1 MNSTPMRRLRL
12 TWGGATDQGRI
23 RANNQDA
30 MYADSGLFVVADG
43 MGGHQGGEV
52 AANLAVRTLT
62 NAERSDR
69 EQLREAVAE
78 ANRVVHQTALEEAEL
93 HGMGTTLTTL
103 AVSQEANT
111 HQFVIL
117 NVGDSRVYRHR
128 DGQLEQLTEDHS
140 YVAELV
146 RRGELDDEAAQA
158 HPYRNM
164 LTRAIGVHAEVE
176 IDEWLLEPVSGDRF
190 MLCSDGLTNELA
202 DLEIAEQ
209 LRFDKDPSTTA
220 KALVGLANERG
231 GRDNSTVLIVDVQ
244 VEVIDPDEPPL
255 SSGTGESQGRTS
267 SSPDEAN
274 TAIGNSENFSNQ
286 LEQKSNTKKGS
297 WLNHRVHVKL
307 GAVIISLILLLS
319 SAAMVTAI
327 GLYARS
333 SYHVGIVANHV
344 VIQKGRIGGLLWF
357 EPTLEHWTD
366 IQTVQLAEQ
375 DRQRLANGEQMLDLD
390 NAKTFVANLRSR
402 LVKGVDG
409 S

>member
-103 AVSQEANT
+103 AVSQAANT

-117 NVGDSRVYRHR
+117 NVGDSRIYRHR

-146 RRGELDDEAAQA
+146 RRGELDDEAAQV

-190 MLCSDGLTNELA
+190 ILCSDGLTNELA
-202 DLEIAEQ
+202 DVEIAEQ
-209 LRFDKDPSTTA
+209 LGFDKDPSTTA
-220 KALVGLANERG
+220 KALVGLANKRG

-366 IQTVQLAEQ
+366 IQTIQLAEQ
-375 DRQRLANGEQMLDLD
+375 DRQRLAKGEQMLDLD

>member
-103 AVSQEANT
+103 AVSQAANT

-146 RRGELDDEAAQA
+146 RRGELDDEAAQV

-202 DLEIAEQ
+202 DVEIAEQ
-209 LRFDKDPSTTA
+209 LGFDKDPSTTA
-220 KALVGLANERG
+220 KALVGLANKRG

-274 TAIGNSENFSNQ
+274 TPIGDSENFSNQ
-286 LEQKSNTKKGS
+286 LEQKSNTKKRS
-297 WLNHRVHVKL
+297 WLSDRVHVKL
-307 GAVIISLILLLS
+307 GAVIISLVLLFS

-366 IQTVQLAEQ
+366 IQTIQLAEQ
-375 DRQRLANGEQMLDLD
+375 DRQRLAKGEQMLDLD

>member
-1 MNSTPMRRLRL
+1 MRRLRL

-117 NVGDSRVYRHR
+117 NVGDSRIYRHR

-146 RRGELDDEAAQA
+146 RRGELDDEAAQV

-202 DLEIAEQ
+202 DVEIAEQ
-209 LRFDKDPSTTA
+209 LGFDKDPSTTA
-220 KALVGLANERG
+220 KALVGLANKRG

-274 TAIGNSENFSNQ
+274 TPTGDSENFSNQ
-286 LEQKSNTKKGS
+286 LEQKSNTKKSS
-297 WLNHRVHVKL
+297 WLYNRVHVKL
-307 GAVIISLILLLS
+307 GAVIISLVLLLS
-319 SAAMVTAI
+319 SAATVTAI

-366 IQTVQLAEQ
+366 IQTIQLAEQ

>member
-146 RRGELDDEAAQA
+146 RRGELDDEAAQV

-202 DLEIAEQ
+202 DVEIAEQ
-209 LRFDKDPSTTA
+209 LGFDKDPSTTA
-220 KALVGLANERG
+220 KALVGLANKRG

-274 TAIGNSENFSNQ
+274 TPIGDSENFSNQ
-286 LEQKSNTKKGS
+286 LEQKSNTKKSS
-297 WLNHRVHVKL
+297 WLYNRVHVKL
-307 GAVIISLILLLS
+307 GAVIISLVLLLS
-319 SAAMVTAI
+319 SAATVTAI

-366 IQTVQLAEQ
+366 IQTIQLAEQ

>member
-117 NVGDSRVYRHR
+117 NVGDSRIYRHR

-146 RRGELDDEAAQA
+146 RRGELDDEAAQV

-202 DLEIAEQ
+202 DVEIAEQ
-209 LRFDKDPSTTA
+209 LGFDKDPSTTA

-274 TAIGNSENFSNQ
+274 TPTGDSENFSNQ
-286 LEQKSNTKKGS
+286 LEQKSNTKKRS
-297 WLNHRVHVKL
+297 WLYDRVHVKL
-307 GAVIISLILLLS
+307 GAVIISLVLLLS
-319 SAAMVTAI
+319 SAATVTAI

>member
-220 KALVGLANERG
+220 KALVGLANKRG

-307 GAVIISLILLLS
+307 GAVIISLVLLFS

-366 IQTVQLAEQ
+366 IQTIQLAEQ
-375 DRQRLANGEQMLDLD
+375 DRQRLAKGEQMLDLD

>member
-202 DLEIAEQ
+202 DVEIAEQ
-209 LRFDKDPSTTA
+209 LGFDKDPSTTA
-220 KALVGLANERG
+220 KALVGLANKRG

>member
-1 MNSTPMRRLRL
+1 MRRLRL

-117 NVGDSRVYRHR
+117 NVGDSRIYRHR

-146 RRGELDDEAAQA
+146 RRGELDDEAAQV

-202 DLEIAEQ
+202 DVEIAEQ
-209 LRFDKDPSTTA
+209 LGFDKDPSTTA
-220 KALVGLANERG
+220 KALVGLANKRG

-274 TAIGNSENFSNQ
+274 TPTGDSENFSNQ
-286 LEQKSNTKKGS
+286 LEQKSNTKKSS
-297 WLNHRVHVKL
+297 WLYNRVHVKL
-307 GAVIISLILLLS
+307 GAVIISLVLLLS

-366 IQTVQLAEQ
+366 IQTIQLAEQ

>member
-117 NVGDSRVYRHR
+117 NVGDSRIYRHR

-146 RRGELDDEAAQA
+146 RRGELDDEAAQV

>member
-146 RRGELDDEAAQA
+146 RRGELDDDAAQA

-286 LEQKSNTKKGS
+286 LEQKSNTKKRS

-366 IQTVQLAEQ
+366 IQTIQLAEQ

>member
-209 LRFDKDPSTTA
+209 LGFDKDPSTTA
-220 KALVGLANERG
+220 KALVGLANKRG

-274 TAIGNSENFSNQ
+274 TPIGDSENFSNQ
-286 LEQKSNTKKGS
+286 LEQKSNTKKRS
-297 WLNHRVHVKL
+297 WLYDRVHVKL
-307 GAVIISLILLLS
+307 GAVIISLVLLLS
-319 SAAMVTAI
+319 SAATVTAI

-366 IQTVQLAEQ
+366 IQTIQLAEQ

>member
-209 LRFDKDPSTTA
+209 LGFDKDPSTTA
-220 KALVGLANERG
+220 KALVGLANKRG

-255 SSGTGESQGRTS
+255 SSGTSESQGRIS

-274 TAIGNSENFSNQ
+274 TPIGDSENFSNQ
-286 LEQKSNTKKGS
+286 LEQKSNTKKRS
-297 WLNHRVHVKL
+297 WLSDRVHVKL
-307 GAVIISLILLLS
+307 GAVIISLVLLFS

>member
-103 AVSQEANT
+103 AVSQAANT

-117 NVGDSRVYRHR
+117 NVGDSRIYRHR

-255 SSGTGESQGRTS
+255 SSGTGESQGRIS

-286 LEQKSNTKKGS
+286 LEQKSNTKKRS

-366 IQTVQLAEQ
+366 IQTIQLAEQ
-375 DRQRLANGEQMLDLD
+375 DRQRLAKGEQMLDLD